1 MPFPKVPEA
10 ELAAPRGFLILIPL
24 PFLFLDPLLLICIV
38 GITRLF
44 RLIIKLLILTIL
56 IVLALLALLLALLA
70 LLALFLSLRRLVI
83 FRLILQGLLLSLD
96 LTHWLKQIGFVHTH
110 SVRLTGFTLNGLRFE
125 VRLQV
130 VFLGTR
136 IVVVSR
142 FATLSLGRAG
152 TRAALL
158 AFLGFLA
165 LLFFCWC
172 N

>member
-10 ELAAPRGFLILIPL
+10 ELAAPCGLLILIPL
-24 PFLFLDPLLLICIV
+24 PLLFLDPLLLICVV

-56 IVLALLALLLALLA
+56 IILALLALLLALLA
-70 LLALFLSLRRLVI
+70 LLALLLSLRRLVI
-83 FRLILQGLLLSLD
+83 SRLILQSLLLSLD
-96 LTHWLKQIGFVHTH
+96 LTHWLKQVGFVHTH
-110 SVRLTGFTLNGLRFE
+110 SVCLTGFTLNGLRFE
-125 VRLQV
+125 VWLQM

-136 IVVVSR
+136 IVVITR
-142 FATLSLGRAG
+142 FATLPLGRAG
-152 TRAALL
+152 TGAALL
-158 AFLGFLA
+158 AFLGFFA